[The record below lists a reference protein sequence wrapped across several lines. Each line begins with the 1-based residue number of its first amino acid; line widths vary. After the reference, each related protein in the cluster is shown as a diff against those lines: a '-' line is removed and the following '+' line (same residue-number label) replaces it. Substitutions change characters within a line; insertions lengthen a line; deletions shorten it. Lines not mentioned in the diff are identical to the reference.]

1 MSEAVKEELIALNQ
15 RLLES
20 IAAGDWA
27 TYEQLCDPQLTCFE
41 PEARGQLVAGMEF
54 HHFYFEEDSSDS
66 FSRRNTTMCSPQV
79 WLLGDAAVLAYVRLV
94 QHTDAAG
101 NFITSSYE
109 ETRVWQKRDGAWK
122 HVHFHRSLPS

>member
-1 MSEAVKEELIALNQ
+1 MSDAVKEELIVLNQ

-54 HHFYFEEDSSDS
+54 HRFYFADGGSS
-66 FSRRNTTMCSPQV
+66 SRRNTTMCSPKV
-79 WLLGDAAVLAYVRLV
+79 WLMGDSAVLAYVRLV
-94 QHTDAAG
+94 QYTDASG
-101 NFITSSYE
+101 NFMTGSYE